1 MLYAGMPPAAATA
14 EKTRA
19 ALSSVLWSA
28 LLTAMKLVIGL
39 TTGSL
44 GILSE
49 ALHSGLD
56 FLAAAATLY
65 AVRIAARPA
74 DIDHPYGHGKI
85 ENLSALGET
94 LLLLATAAWIIC
106 EAFERLLSPDPG
118 ALHIEVT
125 WWAFGVV
132 AASLLIDVNRAAMLH
147 RVAVKHKSQ
156 ALEADA
162 AHFATDIW
170 SSAAVLL
177 GLVCVALVSY
187 APRDSWIEW
196 LMLRADIFA
205 ALVVSAL
212 ILHVCYRLGKNAVD
226 ALMDGGGAETSQHI
240 KELMRE
246 YMPHYPL
253 ALLRVRESG
262 DKTYVEMAVSVP
274 KSLHIDTA
282 HEIAD
287 AIEEL
292 IRRHYPKAEVMVHME
307 PEEIP
312 ADLTPDLLARQVALT
327 HRFGIHSFSLVHSE
341 EEGGDM
347 IMLDIELPPDRTLE
361 QSRLA
366 VRAFEAELCAKLGV
380 RRVIPYVEPDWRALP
395 AADDAIL
402 PPIRVIR
409 QQVEEL
415 YRDQNESPPENVE
428 LLRCREGAI
437 LVVTQRFSGK
447 TTVADSHERAKVIKR
462 LLFKAIPGLSK
473 VTVAYRY

>member
-1 MLYAGMPPAAATA
+1 MLYAGMPPTAAT
-14 EKTRA
+14 EKTKA

-28 LLTAMKLVIGL
+28 LLTGMKLVIGL

-56 FLAAAATLY
+56 FLAAAVTLY

-74 DIDHPYGHGKI
+74 DVDHPYGHGKI

-94 LLLLATAAWIIC
+94 LLLLATAAWIIT
-106 EAFERLLSPDPG
+106 EAFERLLSTDPG

-125 WWAFGVV
+125 WWAFAVV
-132 AASLLIDVNRAAMLH
+132 AVSLLVDVNRAAMLH

-177 GLVCVALVSY
+177 GLVCVALVPY
-187 APRDSWIEW
+187 APRGSWIEW
-196 LMLRADIFA
+196 LLLRADIFA
-205 ALVVSAL
+205 ALVVSGL
-212 ILHVCYRLGKNAVD
+212 ILHVCYGLGKNAVN
-226 ALMDGGGAETSQHI
+226 ALMDGGSADTARHI
-240 KELMRE
+240 KQLME
-246 YMPHYPL
+246 QYMPHYPL

-262 DKTYVEMAVSVP
+262 EKTYVEMAVSVP
-274 KSLHIDTA
+274 KSLHMDTA

-292 IRRHYPKAEVMVHME
+292 IRREYPKAEVMVHME

-312 ADLTPDLLARQVALT
+312 ADLPPDLLARQVGLT
-327 HRFGIHSFSLVHSE
+327 HRFGIHSFSLVHA
-341 EEGGDM
+341 EEGDM
-347 IMLDIELPPDRTLE
+347 VMLDIELPPGRTLE

-366 VRAFEAELCAKLGV
+366 VRAFQSELCAKLGV
-380 RRVIPYVEPDWRALP
+380 KRVIPYIEPDWRELP
-395 AADDAIL
+395 EADVAIL
-402 PPIRVIR
+402 PPLGELRRRVD
-409 QQVEEL
+409 EL
-415 YRDQNESPPENVE
+415 YLQQNEEPPENVE
-428 LLRCREGAI
+428 LLRCREGVI
-437 LVVTQRFSGK
+437 LVVTQQFSPK
-447 TTVADSHERAKVIKR
+447 TTVADSHEKAKNMKR
-462 LLFKAIPGLSK
+462 LLQKTIPGLSK
-473 VTVAYRY
+473 ATVEYRY

>member
-1 MLYAGMPPAAATA
+1 MLYAGMPPAATA
-14 EKTRA
+14 EKTKA

-94 LLLLATAAWIIC
+94 LLLLATAVWIVA

-132 AASLLIDVNRAAMLH
+132 GASLLIDVNRAAMLH

-177 GLVCVALVSY
+177 GLTCVALVPY
-187 APRDSWIEW
+187 APRGSWIEW

-212 ILHVCYRLGKNAVD
+212 ILHVCYGLGKNAVN
-226 ALMDGGGAETSQHI
+226 ALMDGGGVETSQRI

-274 KSLHIDTA
+274 KALHIDTA

-292 IRRHYPKAEVMVHME
+292 IRRNDPKAEVMVHME

-327 HRFGIHSFSLVHSE
+327 HRFGIHSFSLVHASGE
-341 EEGGDM
+341 GDM
-347 IMLDIELPPDRTLE
+347 VMLDIELPPDRTLE

-366 VRAFEAELCAKLGV
+366 VRAFQAELRAKLGV

-402 PPIRVIR
+402 PPLDVIR
-409 QQVEEL
+409 LMVEEL
-415 YRDQNESPPENVE
+415 YREQNEPPPENVE

-437 LVVTQRFSGK
+437 LVVTQQFSPK
-447 TTVADSHERAKVIKR
+447 TTVADSHERAKIIKR
-462 LLFKAIPGLSK
+462 LLLKTIPGLSK
-473 VTVAYRY
+473 ATVEYRY